1 MEFDFLVTKAKLEEG
16 DNFKNFLTPVTRAEM
31 KALGDHEM
39 RNLQVGDILQ
49 LERRGYFRVDQIY
62 LSEDKPLVLFMI
74 PDGKAKAMSTL
85 STNLA
90 HR

>member
-1 MEFDFLVTKAKLEEG
+1 
-16 DNFKNFLTPVTRAEM
+16 M

-39 RNLQVGDILQ
+39 RNLQRNDIIQ
-49 LERRGYFRVDQIY
+49 LERRGYFRVDQPY
-62 LSEDKPLVLFMI
+62 LSPEKPLQLFMI

-90 HR
+90 HK